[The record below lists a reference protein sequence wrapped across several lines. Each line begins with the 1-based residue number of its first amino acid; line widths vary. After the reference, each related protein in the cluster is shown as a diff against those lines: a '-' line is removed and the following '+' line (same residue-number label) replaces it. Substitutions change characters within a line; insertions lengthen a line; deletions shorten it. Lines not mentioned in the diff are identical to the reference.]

1 VPPDTVAWL
10 GIGFVVSWVV
20 IGAYLIRLAMAQR
33 DVARRLDELS
43 AKGANA
49 RPETGTPPEQAPP
62 SAPLA

>member
-1 VPPDTVAWL
+1 MPPDTVTWL
-10 GIGFVVSWVV
+10 GIGFVVSWVI

-43 AKGANA
+43 AKGAD
-49 RPETGTPPEQAPP
+49 RPPTGTPPAQAPP